1 MNDYIKIYNIKLGDY
16 YGKDRELSLLQEECA
31 ELIQAI
37 SKYKRA
43 FDRLNENFDNTVNGA
58 EEAMIEEIADVEILI
73 DRVKYLCNIDDE
85 DIENIMIKKCKRTIK
100 RLAIKEESAE
110 LVKYLRKIM
119 GKLVDNRK
127 KENNK
132 NSINDIMKDII

>member
-16 YGKDRELSLLQEECA
+16 YGKDRELGLLQEECA

-43 FDRLNENFDNTVNGA
+43 FDHLNENFDNTVKNA
-58 EEAMIEEIADVEILI
+58 EEAMIDEIADVEILI

-119 GKLVDNRK
+119 SKLAA
-127 KENNK
+127 NK
-132 NSINDIMKDII
+132 NKEKDKNIINNIMKDII